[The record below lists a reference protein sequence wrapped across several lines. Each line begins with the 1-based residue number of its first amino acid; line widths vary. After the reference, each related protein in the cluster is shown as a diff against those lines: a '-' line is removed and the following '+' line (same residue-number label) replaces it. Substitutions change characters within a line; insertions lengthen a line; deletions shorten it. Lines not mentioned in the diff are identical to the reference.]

1 MDSDGKCPVFSPGS
15 ASSPPG
21 GSLLGPQQLAEP
33 ACSSGAPPSG
43 SRVHVG
49 WAGCGHMMG
58 VFVAVSLKVR
68 DVGLAGA
75 ELWLF

>member
-1 MDSDGKCPVFSPGS
+1 MVNAQFLTRGS
-15 ASSPPG
+15 LVPPG
-21 GSLLGPQQLAEP
+21 GSLLGSQQLGEP

-43 SRVHVG
+43 SRVPVG
-49 WAGCGHMMG
+49 RARCGRAMG

-68 DVGLAGA
+68 DDGCAGA